1 MMIRPNKF
9 TDLNNC
15 LISIAAEILTFLKN
29 RSVVKLSDLD
39 SYFSKKY
46 SIESD
51 EYKYAFD
58 FLYATGC
65 IDYKD
70 LTDEV
75 ILLK

>member
-1 MMIRPNKF
+1 MIRPNKF

-15 LISIAAEILTFLKN
+15 LISISAEILEFLKN

-39 SYFSKKY
+39 LYFSKKL

-58 FLYATGC
+58 LLYATGC
-65 IDYKD
+65 IDYKE

>member
-1 MMIRPNKF
+1 MIRPNKF

-15 LISIAAEILTFLKN
+15 LISIAAEILAFLKN
-29 RSVVKLSDLD
+29 RSVAKFSDLD
-39 SYFSKKY
+39 AYFSKKF

-51 EYKYAFD
+51 EYKYALD
-58 FLYATGC
+58 LLYAMGC

-75 ILLK
+75 VLLK